1 MIKLI
6 ICIYIYKMY
15 DILLDLNLQTNKE
28 KQQIIVSSL
37 IRNYRIITTY
47 DPFYHKFKDKRMF
60 EKYLKKKYNYFLGT
74 IPKRKY

>member
-47 DPFYHKFKDKRMF
+47 DPFYHKFKDKRIS
-60 EKYLKKKYNYFLGT
+60 YIL
-74 IPKRKY
+74 